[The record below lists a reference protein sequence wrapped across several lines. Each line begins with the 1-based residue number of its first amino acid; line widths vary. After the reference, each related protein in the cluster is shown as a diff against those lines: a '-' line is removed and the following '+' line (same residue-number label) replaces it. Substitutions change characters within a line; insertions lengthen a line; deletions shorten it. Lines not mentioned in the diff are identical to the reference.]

1 MRRISPASGSGVLNT
16 ASGRSALPP
25 AYCVIRPPG
34 AAVRPDLAAIA
45 IALFLALPA
54 SAQVVIR
61 DSVGSDSSTT
71 DGQTGT
77 DLHQSIW
84 VCRAGGPL
92 LPRRARI
99 VP

>member
-1 MRRISPASGSGVLNT
+1 MRPA
-16 ASGRSALPP
+16 
-25 AYCVIRPPG
+25 
-34 AAVRPDLAAIA
+34 LAAIA

-61 DSVGSDSSTT
+61 DSIGPDSSTT
-71 DGQTGT
+71 DGQAGA
-77 DLHQSIW
+77 DRHQSIW
-84 VCRAGGPL
+84 VCLAGGPL

>member
-1 MRRISPASGSGVLNT
+1 MRPV
-16 ASGRSALPP
+16 
-25 AYCVIRPPG
+25 
-34 AAVRPDLAAIA
+34 LAAIA

-61 DSVGSDSSTT
+61 DSIGPDTSAT
-71 DGQTGT
+71 DGQTGA
-77 DLHQSIW
+77 DLHQSLW
-84 VCRAGGPL
+84 VCLAGGQL